1 MKHFKTASLLSL
13 FVVIIGLSFVI
24 SPVYAEQKP
33 IELTYS
39 NFFPAPHKNAILSV
53 EWGKEVEKRTNG
65 RVKVTVF
72 PGGTLTPA
80 AQCYD
85 GVVKGLSDIGLSVL
99 GYTRGRFPLTEVID
113 LPLGYRNAL
122 EATKLINIY
131 YKKFKPKEFDDVKV
145 MYLHAHGPGILHT
158 KKPVEKLED
167 LKGVKISC
175 HGLSAKVVSALG
187 GVPVAMPMP
196 ERYDA
201 IQKGVAEGGV
211 FPEESLKGWKLA
223 EVVNYTTQNFGSAY
237 TTGFFVVMNK
247 DKWASL
253 PPDIQ
258 KIIEGIN
265 EEWIVKTGEGWDEID
280 KIGYEVAAAKGIKT
294 IALSKEEDARWHQKV
309 EPILADYV
317 KTMTEK
323 KLPGGEALTFCQEE
337 LKKLQK

>member
-1 MKHFKTASLLSL
+1 MKQWKMASLFLPL
-13 FVVIIGLSFVI
+13 FVIGLSFII
-24 SPVYAEQKP
+24 SPAYAQQKP

-85 GVVKGLSDIGLSVL
+85 GVVKGLSDVGLSVL

-113 LPLGYRNAL
+113 LPLGYRNGL
-122 EATKLINIY
+122 EATKLINLY
-131 YKKFKPKEFDDVKV
+131 YKKFKPKELDDVKV

-158 KKPVEKLED
+158 KKPVATLEE
-167 LKGVKISC
+167 LKGLKISC
-175 HGLSAKVVSALG
+175 HGLSAKIVAALG
-187 GVPVAMPMP
+187 AVPVAMPMP
-196 ERYDA
+196 DRYDA
-201 IQKGVAEGGV
+201 IQKGVAEGGM
-211 FPEESLKGWKLA
+211 FPEEALKGWKLA
-223 EVVNYTTQNFGSAY
+223 EVVNDTTQNFGSAY

-247 DKWASL
+247 EKWASL

-258 KIIEGIN
+258 KIIEKIN
-265 EEWIVKTGEGWDEID
+265 DEWILKTGQAWDEID
-280 KIGYEVAAAKGIKT
+280 KIGYDLAAAKGIKT
-294 IALSKEEDARWHQKV
+294 ITLSKAEDERWHKQV
-309 EPILADYV
+309 QPILDDYV
-317 KTMTEK
+317 KAMNEK
-323 KLPGGEALTFCQEE
+323 KLPGAEALKFCQEE

>member
-1 MKHFKTASLLSL
+1 MKHWKLATLVLVLSL
-13 FVVIIGLSFVI
+13 VGLAITF
-24 SPVYAEQKP
+24 SPAFAQQKP

-39 NFFPAPHKNAILSV
+39 NFFPAPHKNAVLSV

-113 LPLGYRNAL
+113 LPLGYKNAL
-122 EATKLINIY
+122 EATKLINLY
-131 YKKFKPKEFDDVKV
+131 YKKFQPKEFDDVKV

-158 KKPVEKLED
+158 KKPVNKLED
-167 LKGVKISC
+167 LKGMKIAC
-175 HGLSAKVVSALG
+175 HGLSSKVVGALG
-187 GVPVAMPMP
+187 AVPVAMPMP
-196 ERYDA
+196 DRYDA

-211 FPEESLKGWKLA
+211 FPEEALKGWKLA
-223 EVVNYTTQNFGSAY
+223 EVVSYTTQNFGSAY

-247 DKWASL
+247 KKWASL

-258 KIIEGIN
+258 KIIEQIN
-265 EEWIVKTGEGWDEID
+265 EEWIIKTGQGWDEID
-280 KIGYEVAAAKGIKT
+280 KIGYELAASKGIKT
-294 IALSKEEDARWHQKV
+294 ITLSKEEDDKWHKKV
-309 EPILADYV
+309 LPILDDYV
-317 KTMTEK
+317 KAMKEK
-323 KLPGGEALTFCQEE
+323 NLPGEEALKFCQEE
-337 LKKLQK
+337 LKKMQK